1 MSKSKNKSNRKK
13 RNRQAF
19 EVSTP
24 VEENS
29 ASDVNSSPAGSGPRW
44 QLIAIFVIIA
54 IGGTYLAKASR
65 DSLVDVP
72 RYTYKEIYKYPH
84 DSSSFTQGL
93 LLEDGIVWESTGKNG
108 QSSIRKVDLKT
119 GETLNIKKLED
130 RLFGEGL
137 AMVGDKLYQLTWQN
151 ETCLVYDRDLT
162 KLKEF
167 KYDGQGW
174 GLTYDGTHLIMSD
187 GTSRLRFIDPETFD
201 EVRSVYV
208 RKGSQAIGRLNELEF
223 ADGYVYANRLD
234 WDSIYKI
241 DPKDGQLKGI
251 IDLGGI
257 WPREQRP
264 REGVLNGIAVDAE
277 KRMVIVTGKYCPY
290 IYEVEFLP
298 VQ

>member
-1 MSKSKNKSNRKK
+1 M
-13 RNRQAF
+13 
-19 EVSTP
+19 
-24 VEENS
+24 
-29 ASDVNSSPAGSGPRW
+29 
-44 QLIAIFVIIA
+44 
-54 IGGTYLAKASR
+54 
-65 DSLVDVP
+65 
-72 RYTYKEIYKYPH
+72 
-84 DSSSFTQGL
+84 